1 MHCIV
6 YNVLDCYVNKN
17 VPEKYNYNNW
27 SVFPIILIKS
37 SLLIVPIWLLIL
49 HMLISINISD
59 TSATRTN
66 GTRPF
71 ISWS

>member
-6 YNVLDCYVNKN
+6 YNVLDCYVNKS

-27 SVFPIILIKS
+27 SVFPIILLKS
-37 SLLIVPIWLLIL
+37 SLLIVPTWLLIL